1 MIVALCVV
9 HRVIHN
15 IRGYGRFL
23 ISKVMFKTW
32 VVYLG
37 LAALVI
43 ICMQVRVLCIRPWPI
58 IFGLTADGTAPM
70 ASDARWVSGSD
81 AAFDPKQPLVDA
93 CAFDASCPIPVIAY
107 SRSRGLL
114 GQGRSPRY
122 LVPAQRPPGDAP
134 NVPHRSVTS

>member
-1 MIVALCVV
+1 MLCTELSTTFVD
-9 HRVIHN
+9 N
-15 IRGYGRFL
+15 GRFL
-23 ISKVMFKTW
+23 
-32 VVYLG
+32 YLQG
-37 LAALVI
+37 HVENLVASLRSCMALHPADF
-43 ICMQVRVLCIRPWPI
+43 RSWLI

-70 ASDARWVSGSD
+70 ATDARWMCGSD

-114 GQGRSPRY
+114 GQGRSPLY

>member
-1 MIVALCVV
+1 MKFCDGDDIGLPRADDDVVGIEARIAGATSPFPVA
-9 HRVIHN
+9 
-15 IRGYGRFL
+15 
-23 ISKVMFKTW
+23 SAKV
-32 VVYLG
+32 G
-37 LAALVI
+37 LPSVDDFRTLSG
-43 ICMQVRVLCIRPWPI
+43 W
-58 IFGLTADGTAPM
+58 TA
-70 ASDARWVSGSD
+70 V
-81 AAFDPKQPLVDA
+81 DPKQPLVDA